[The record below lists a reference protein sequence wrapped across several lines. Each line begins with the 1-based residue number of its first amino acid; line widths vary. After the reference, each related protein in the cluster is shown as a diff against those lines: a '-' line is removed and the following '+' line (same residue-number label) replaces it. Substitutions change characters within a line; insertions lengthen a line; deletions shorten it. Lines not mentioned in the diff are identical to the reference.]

1 MDTLKFV
8 SYFDMRF
15 TYASVGQPGSICM
28 TLLFSIMLF
37 KLMKISFHVILL
49 VILTLIIYSFL
60 LM

>member
-37 KLMKISFHVILL
+37 KPMKISFHIILL
-49 VILTLIIYSFL
+49 VI
-60 LM
+60 